1 MIMNTLKIINS
12 GSSGNSYALIDN
24 DNKILLLDL
33 GLPAKEIKKAIDFRI
48 SDVVGAVVTHS
59 HQDHSKAAADFEKMG
74 IQIFTPYNIGVFFEG
89 EHEERIHVKYGN
101 FDMSAFALTDL
112 NGKWMHT
119 NADGSECPC
128 YGFLITHPDMGRL
141 LYITDTELIKW
152 RFKDINHILLGV
164 NYDKN
169 MIDNENQSKR
179 NHVFR
184 GHLSIDTACDF
195 VKANNSDA
203 LKNVIM
209 CHLSSENADK
219 DLFIE
224 KMKKIV
230 PVANV
235 CVAERGVEIELRNKN
250 ECPF

>member
-1 MIMNTLKIINS
+1 MTLKCIGS
-12 GSSGNSYALIDN
+12 GSSGNSYAIIDN

-33 GLPAKEIKKAIDFRI
+33 GLPAKEIKRAIDFRI
-48 SDVVGAVVTHS
+48 SDVVGAVVTH
-59 HQDHSKAAADFEKMG
+59 HHKDHSLAVADFEKMG
-74 IQIFTPYNIGVFFEG
+74 IPVFAPHKSLEPMDFNG
-89 EHEERIHVKYGN
+89 WQGTIQAI
-101 FDMSAFALTDL
+101 DLTDL

-128 YGFLITHPDMGRL
+128 YGFLITHPDIGRL

-169 MIDNENQSKR
+169 MIDNENQIKR

-203 LKNVIM
+203 LQNVIM

-230 PVANV
+230 PQANV
-235 CVAERGVEIELRNKN
+235 CVAERGLEIELRKKG

>member
-1 MIMNTLKIINS
+1 MTLKCIGS
-12 GSSGNSYALIDN
+12 GSSGNCYILTCNNEKLI
-24 DNKILLLDL
+24 LDA
-33 GLPAKEIKKAIDFRI
+33 GLPIKAIKQGLDFDLQGI
-48 SDVVGAVVTHS
+48 QGILCTHK
-59 HQDHSKAAADFEKMG
+59 HLDHSLSVDDFKKMG
-74 IQIFTPYNIGVFFEG
+74 F
-89 EHEERIHVKYGN
+89 
-101 FDMSAFALTDL
+101 SAFKPYEDKKTMTLGGFKVCAIPMTDL
-112 NGKWMHT
+112 QGKWMHT

-128 YGFLITHPDMGRL
+128 YGFLIEHNKLGRM

-203 LKNVIM
+203 LQNVIM

-230 PVANV
+230 PQANV
-235 CVAERGVEIELRNKN
+235 CVAERGLEVELKDNK
-250 ECPF
+250 CPF